1 MVCIHE
7 RGLERP
13 ISSSTCPSRA
23 VTGQVSLC
31 EGSAPVLP
39 ASPAFLEL
47 LKKGGGAKGPLA
59 LPASFGQPS
68 IFHVLSPSPLPC
80 MLVPQ
85 GLTSWSAYLGN
96 KVLTRCFGGQARPAT
111 GEMQLGG
118 ALGCP
123 RSVPHLQDHGV

>member
-1 MVCIHE
+1 MVCVHE

-47 LKKGGGAKGPLA
+47 LKKGGGDKGPLGVTCKLWAA
-59 LPASFGQPS
+59 LHFPRPVS
-68 IFHVLSPSPLPC
+68 I
-80 MLVPQ
+80 
-85 GLTSWSAYLGN
+85 SA
-96 KVLTRCFGGQARPAT
+96 T
-111 GEMQLGG
+111 M
-118 ALGCP
+118 
-123 RSVPHLQDHGV
+123 